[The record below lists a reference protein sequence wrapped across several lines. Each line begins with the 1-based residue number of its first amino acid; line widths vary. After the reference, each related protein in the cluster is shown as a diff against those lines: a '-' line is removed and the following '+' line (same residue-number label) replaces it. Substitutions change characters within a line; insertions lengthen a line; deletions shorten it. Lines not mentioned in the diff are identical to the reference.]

1 VGISAPKPPAPSA
14 PSGVALPPRPSA
26 PSGSGI
32 AAPLKPA
39 SAAPRPAVA
48 APAAI
53 KPVATASSVEAK
65 KGTSK
70 VEITPPMRPAPQ
82 ATVKIASASPSA
94 AATPSAAIK
103 TAEAAPA
110 ATEAAPDSLTGI
122 LAIAATVV
130 ALAALG
136 VQVWMFL

>member
-1 VGISAPKPPAPSA
+1 M
-14 PSGVALPPRPSA
+14 
-26 PSGSGI
+26 
-32 AAPLKPA
+32 
-39 SAAPRPAVA
+39 A

-53 KPVATASSVEAK
+53 KPGSVTPTDSK

-70 VEITPPMRPAPQ
+70 VELTPPARPGPQ
-82 ATVKIASASPSA
+82 ATVKIAPASPA
-94 AATPSAAIK
+94 AAPAAAIK
-103 TAEAAPA
+103 TAAPA
-110 ATEAAPDSLTGI
+110 EVSEAAPDSLTGI

>member
-1 VGISAPKPPAPSA
+1 
-14 PSGVALPPRPSA
+14 L
-26 PSGSGI
+26 

-39 SAAPRPAVA
+39 SAAPKPAVA

-53 KPVATASSVEAK
+53 KPATAAPAPLHDAK

-70 VEITPPMRPAPQ
+70 VEVTPPVRPAPQ
-82 ATVKIASASPSA
+82 ATVKIASASAST
-94 AATPSAAIK
+94 AATPTPAIK
-103 TAEAAPA
+103 TAEAAAPV
-110 ATEAAPDSLTGI
+110 TSEASSDSLTGI

-136 VQVWMFL
+136 IQVWMFL

>member
-1 VGISAPKPPAPSA
+1 M
-14 PSGVALPPRPSA
+14 
-26 PSGSGI
+26 
-32 AAPLKPA
+32 
-39 SAAPRPAVA
+39 A

-53 KPVATASSVEAK
+53 KPGLVTPADAK

-70 VEITPPMRPAPQ
+70 VELTPPARPGGPQ
-82 ATVKIASASPSA
+82 ATVKIAPASPA
-94 AATPSAAIK
+94 AAPAAAIK
-103 TAEAAPA
+103 TAAPA
-110 ATEAAPDSLTGI
+110 EVSEAAPDSLTGI